1 MEVIIKKIKEGFRM
15 NLWAI
20 KMIRIFLNNKM
31 KNLKVNQIKKIVEDL
46 RIHPICKEDLRNR
59 LRF

>member
-1 MEVIIKKIKEGFRM
+1 MEVIIKRIKEGFRM

-20 KMIRIFLNNKM
+20 KMIKIFSNNKM
-31 KNLKVNQIKKIVEDL
+31 KIIKVNQIKKIVEDL
-46 RIHPICKEDLRNR
+46 RIHQICKEDLKNP